1 MAVEIRVPAFG
12 ESVVEATVGRFLK
25 KVGDTIKLDEDLVE
39 LETDKANVPIPSPYA
54 GILLS
59 IETKEGDIVS
69 VNDLIATIGDS
80 GDAHT
85 TASTATLEKT
95 PTENATPADAKTEPD
110 ASTPDYSAKT
120 KPVSSESAASV
131 VADIGSKL
139 GVTPVAERVA
149 AANNV
154 NLSEIKGTGAGGK
167 IMKDDV
173 EAHVKSGVSSPS
185 VSSAITPAKPQV
197 ESVSTPIAPK
207 ATSTVAPAVQGST
220 LSAANDSRV
229 ERRPMTRR
237 RQVIAANL
245 KNAQNTAAMLTT
257 FNDVDMT
264 AIMDLRKRRNE
275 AFEKRN
281 GVKLG
286 FMSFF
291 TKAVVGALKAFP
303 LLNAEIDGTDLL
315 IKHYYDI
322 GIAVGAV
329 EGLVVP
335 IIREAD
341 GKTFAGIEKEIGVLA
356 GRARENKLSLS
367 EMMGGTFTITNG
379 GIFGSMMSTPI
390 LNYPQVGI
398 LGMHSIIQR
407 PVAINN
413 EVVIRPMMYLALSYD
428 HRIVDG
434 SEAVR
439 FLVRVKEMVE
449 DPETLLVEG

>member
-1 MAVEIRVPAFG
+1 MKRKMAVEIRVPAFG
-12 ESVVEATVGRFLK
+12 ESVLEATVGRFLK
-25 KVGDTIKLDEDLVE
+25 KVGDSVKQDEDLVE
-39 LETDKANVPIPSPYA
+39 LETDKANVSVPSPAA
-54 GILLS
+54 GVLIS
-59 IETKEGDIVS
+59 IEIKEGDTVA
-69 VNDLIATIGDS
+69 VNDLIATLGDS
-80 GDAHT
+80 GASPAAQNGT
-85 TASTATLEKT
+85 TPA
-95 PTENATPADAKTEPD
+95 ENATPIQPQTQPD
-110 ASTPDYSAKT
+110 ASTPDYSAE
-120 KPVSSESAASV
+120 KPADAPDRPAAGTE
-131 VADIGSKL
+131 AFGKP

-149 AANNV
+149 AANQV
-154 NLSEIKGTGAGGK
+154 DLAQVKGSGAGGK
-167 IMKDDV
+167 IMKEDV
-173 EAHVKSGVSSPS
+173 EAHVKSG
-185 VSSAITPAKPQV
+185 AGPAKPQV
-197 ESVSTPIAPK
+197 ESVASAPK
-207 ATSTVAPAVQGST
+207 VAPTVAVPQPNLAVPVSGT
-220 LSAANDSRV
+220 DTSRV
-229 ERRPMTRR
+229 ERRPMSRR

-257 FNDVDMT
+257 FNEADMT
-264 AIMDLRKRRNE
+264 AIMELRKRRNE

-322 GIAVGAV
+322 GIAVGAA

-335 IIREAD
+335 VIREAD
-341 GKTFAGIEKEIGVLA
+341 GKTFAAIEKEIGVLA
-356 GRARENKLSLS
+356 GRARENKLSIA

-379 GIFGSMMSTPI
+379 GIFGSLMSTPI

-398 LGMHSIIQR
+398 LGMHAIVPR
-407 PVAINN
+407 PVAVNN
-413 EVVIRPMMYLALSYD
+413 EVVIRPMMNLALSYD

>member
-12 ESVVEATVGRFLK
+12 ESVLEATVGRFLK
-25 KVGDTIKLDEDLVE
+25 KVGDPVKLDEDLVE
-39 LETDKANVPIPSPYA
+39 LETDKANVPIPSSA
-54 GILLS
+54 EGVILS
-59 IETKEGDIVS
+59 IAIKEGDIVT
-69 VNDLIATIGDS
+69 VNDLIATIGDAGS
-80 GDAHT
+80 APP
-85 TASTATLEKT
+85 ATNGK
-95 PTENATPADAKTEPD
+95 ATSEAAVPAEVKSQPD
-110 ASTPDYSAKT
+110 ASTPDYSVEKSGAT
-120 KPVSSESAASV
+120 SPVEATPTPGT
-131 VADIGSKL
+131 DTGKL

-154 NLSEIKGTGAGGK
+154 DLAQVKGSGAGGK
-167 IMKDDV
+167 IMKEDV
-173 EAHVKSGVSSPS
+173 EAHVKSGVSS
-185 VSSAITPAKPQV
+185 VIPAKPQV
-197 ESVSTPIAPK
+197 ESVASVAAPK
-207 ATSTVAPAVQGST
+207 TAPAVSVPTSGT
-220 LSAANDSRV
+220 PKADDPRV
-229 ERRPMTRR
+229 ERKPMTRR

-257 FNDVDMT
+257 FNEADMT
-264 AIMDLRKRRNE
+264 AIMELRKRRNE

-291 TKAVVGALKAFP
+291 AKAVVGALKAFP

-322 GIAVGAV
+322 GIAVGAA

-335 IIREAD
+335 VVRDAD
-341 GKTFAGIEKEIGVLA
+341 SKTFAAIEKEIGSLA
-356 GRARENKLSLS
+356 GRARENKLSIS

-379 GIFGSMMSTPI
+379 GIFGSLMSTPI

-398 LGMHSIIQR
+398 LGMHSIVPR
-407 PVAINN
+407 PIAVNN